1 MNNTDDLESALRQAS
16 EQVKPKLD
24 EARRQLATVNERAT
38 AYVKENPGKCL
49 LGALALGF
57 VVGKIARRA

>member
-1 MNNTDDLESALRQAS
+1 MKTAEEIEGAVCEAGARL
-16 EQVKPKLD
+16 KPKVE
-24 EARRQLATVNERAT
+24 EAKRQLSSWNDT
-38 AYVKENPGKCL
+38 AIAYIKENPGRCL

>member
-1 MNNTDDLESALRQAS
+1 MKTT
-16 EQVKPKLD
+16 EQIEDAVREAGDRLKPRVE
-24 EARRQLATVNERAT
+24 EARRQLSSWNDTAI
-38 AYVKENPGKCL
+38 AYVKENPGRCL